1 MATVR
6 LFYAEGERSTSQVS
20 SHIAVFGKE
29 LNMPSRHVR
38 LSNGQQVNA
47 CWATTAQEV
56 NSLFSLA
63 QLPLNPPLADHPR
76 TVYTRQEQHQ
86 HKSCSVILTIQHFIN
101 NMLLYVTTHYFIEQ
115 RGSSYFLIIFTQ
127 FNEDEYVQK
136 IGYLKRQTANVNYY
150 I

>member
-76 TVYTRQEQHQ
+76 TVYTRQLATQTKELLCHPHHTACHKQHVII
-86 HKSCSVILTIQHFIN
+86 CNDALFYWTTRIELLFDYFYSV
-101 NMLLYVTTHYFIEQ
+101 
-115 RGSSYFLIIFTQ
+115 
-127 FNEDEYVQK
+127 
-136 IGYLKRQTANVNYY
+136 
-150 I
+150 